1 MRSQEP
7 ESRSQEAQ
15 VGTNAWT
22 GAVCF
27 HVSQWQH
34 MIGRDAARSATSVK
48 AAPLRT
54 LVAAILLAPDSSP

>member
-22 GAVCF
+22 GAACF
-27 HVSQWQH
+27 HVSQSQH
-34 MIGRDAARSATSVK
+34 MIGRDAARSGDK
-48 AAPLRT
+48 R
-54 LVAAILLAPDSSP
+54 